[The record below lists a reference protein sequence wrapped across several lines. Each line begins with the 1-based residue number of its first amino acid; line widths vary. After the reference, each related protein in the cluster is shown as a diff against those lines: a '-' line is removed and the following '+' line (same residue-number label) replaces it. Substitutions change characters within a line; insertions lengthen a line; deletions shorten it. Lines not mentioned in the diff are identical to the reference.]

1 MNAEMIARTIGFIL
15 APAVMV
21 TACAVTLNGLLTHYA
36 AINDRLRVLVKERL
50 ELLRLRV
57 EASPRLFL
65 GERLEEIDAQL
76 PELLMRH
83 KLMRDSIL
91 LVFIAV
97 LLYVV
102 SMLVIALAAFGADWI
117 ATLALGLF
125 LLGTAVLLSGTLLTA
140 MEIYRSH
147 SAVGYEVQQVSRL
160 ELRRRGI

>member
-50 ELLRLRV
+50 ELLV
-57 EASPRLFL
+57 EASPGLFL

-76 PELLMRH
+76 PQLLMRH

-125 LLGTAVLLSGTLLTA
+125 LLSTAVLLSGTLLTA

>member
-50 ELLRLRV
+50 ELLV
-57 EASPRLFL
+57 EASPGLFL
-65 GERLEEIDAQL
+65 GERLEEIDTQL
-76 PELLMRH
+76 PQLLMRH

-125 LLGTAVLLSGTLLTA
+125 LLSTAVLLSGTLLTA

-147 SAVGYEVQQVSRL
+147 SAVGYEVQQVSQL